1 MARSGIYKS
10 EVVRARNK
18 LLASGVNPSI
28 DAVRTELGTGSKTTI
43 HRYLKEIEEEEG
55 GTTGAKVAVSEAIQ
69 DLVGRLAAR
78 LNEEADARSAEAL
91 AVSAASLAWT
101 QKENSTL
108 KAEGQ
113 TVRTQ
118 LEQAQRGI
126 AAEKADHAKT
136 QEALSSKNLEAT
148 QLNQRV
154 VGLQERLEAEERHRQ
169 SLEEKHQHAREALEH
184 FRTSAKEQR
193 EQEQRQLDQQVQ
205 YLQSELRKAA
215 DTLTGKQQE
224 LMRVQQ
230 EGVRLIGDLSRVQ
243 AELHQAQEELRK
255 LRPLKDAL
263 TFEQRRTEELG
274 HKLLAEAAA
283 NKTLTANADEM
294 QAKFTALQG
303 VNQSLELDLAAA
315 KSRCS
320 GSRGGGGQ
328 HVACALVQQLPQRS
342 RATQP
347 AQHSRR
353 AIAFCRQNSHAF
365 TLTPTNTHRNNTQQI
380 RNRNAISRNR
390 YAIN

>member
-101 QKENSTL
+101 QKENSSL

-126 AAEKADHAKT
+126 AAEKADHTKT
-136 QEALSSKNLEAT
+136 QEALSNKNLEAT

-169 SLEEKHQHAREALEH
+169 SLEEKHLHAREALEH

-193 EQEQRQLDQQVQ
+193 EQEQRQYDQQVQ
-205 YLQSELRKAA
+205 YLQSELRKVT
-215 DTLTGKQQE
+215 DKLTGKQQE
-224 LMRVQQ
+224 LMRAQQ

-255 LRPLKDAL
+255 LRPLKEAL
-263 TFEQRRTEELG
+263 AFEQRRTEELG
-274 HKLLAEAAA
+274 HKLVAEAAA

-315 KSRCS
+315 KAAV
-320 GSRGGGGQ
+320 
-328 HVACALVQQLPQRS
+328 VAQEGVVASMLQRLS
-342 RATQP
+342 ATTPP
-347 AQHSRR
+347 AES
-353 AIAFCRQNSHAF
+353 S
-365 TLTPTNTHRNNTQQI
+365 
-380 RNRNAISRNR
+380 NATSST
-390 YAIN
+390 

>member
-28 DAVRTELGTGSKTTI
+28 DAIRSELGTGSKTTI

-55 GTTGAKVAVSEAIQ
+55 GATGTKVAVSEAIQ

-78 LNEEADARSAEAL
+78 LNEEADARSVEAL
-91 AVSAASLAWT
+91 SVSAASLAWA
-101 QKENSTL
+101 QKENTTL

-113 TVRTQ
+113 AVRNQ
-118 LEQAQRGI
+118 LEQAQRSV

-136 QEALSSKNLEAT
+136 QEALSSKTLEAT
-148 QLNQRV
+148 QLHQRV

-193 EQEQRQLDQQVQ
+193 EQEQRQHDQQDQ
-205 YLQSELRKAA
+205 YLRAELRKVT

-224 LMRVQQ
+224 LMRAQQ

-255 LRPLKDAL
+255 LRPLKEVLA
-263 TFEQRRTEELG
+263 FEQRRTEELG
-274 HKLLAEAAA
+274 QKLVTETAA
-283 NKTLTANADEM
+283 NKTLMANAGEM
-294 QAKFTALQG
+294 QAKLTALQG
-303 VNQSLELDLAAA
+303 VNQGLELGLAAA
-315 KSRCS
+315 KAAV
-320 GSRGGGGQ
+320 
-328 HVACALVQQLPQRS
+328 VAQEGVVASMLQRLS
-342 RATQP
+342 ATAP
-347 AQHSRR
+347 PPEPG
-353 AIAFCRQNSHAF
+353 N
-365 TLTPTNTHRNNTQQI
+365 L
-380 RNRNAISRNR
+380 
-390 YAIN
+390 

>member
-10 EVVRARNK
+10 EVVRARSK
-18 LLASGVNPSI
+18 LLATGINPSI
-28 DAVRTELGTGSKTTI
+28 DAIRAELGTGSKTTI

-55 GTTGAKVAVSEAIQ
+55 GTTGTKVAVSEAIQ

-78 LNEEADARSAEAL
+78 LNEDADARSTEAL
-91 AVSAASLAWT
+91 AVSAASLAWV
-101 QKENSTL
+101 QKENTAL

-113 TVRTQ
+113 TVLGQ

-126 AAEKADHAKT
+126 AAEKADHTKT

-193 EQEQRQLDQQVQ
+193 EQEQRQHDQQVQ

-263 TFEQRRTEELG
+263 AFEQRRTEDLG
-274 HKLLAEAAA
+274 EKLVAEVAA
-283 NKTLTANADEM
+283 NETLTTNAGEM
-294 QAKFTALQG
+294 QSKLAALQA
-303 VNQSLELDLAAA
+303 VNQGLEVDLAVAKAA
-315 KSRCS
+315 VVAQEGMMASMLQRLSATIPDAES
-320 GSRGGGGQ
+320 GAASSS
-328 HVACALVQQLPQRS
+328 A
-342 RATQP
+342 
-347 AQHSRR
+347 
-353 AIAFCRQNSHAF
+353 
-365 TLTPTNTHRNNTQQI
+365 
-380 RNRNAISRNR
+380 
-390 YAIN
+390 

>member
-28 DAVRTELGTGSKTTI
+28 DAIRAELGTGSKTTI

-55 GTTGAKVAVSEAIQ
+55 GATGTKVAVSEAIQ

-101 QKENSTL
+101 QKENTAL

-113 TVRTQ
+113 TVRAQ
-118 LEQAQRGI
+118 LEQAQHSI
-126 AAEKADHAKT
+126 AAEKAGHTKT
-136 QEALSSKNLEAT
+136 QEALSSKTLEVT
-148 QLNQRV
+148 KLNQHV
-154 VGLQERLEAEERHRQ
+154 VGLQERLEAEERHRH

-193 EQEQRQLDQQVQ
+193 EQEQRQHDQQVQ
-205 YLQSELRKAA
+205 YLQSELRKVT

-224 LMRVQQ
+224 LMRAQQ
-230 EGVRLIGDLSRVQ
+230 EGVRLISDLSRVQ

-255 LRPLKDAL
+255 LRPLKEAL
-263 TFEQRRTEELG
+263 AFEQRRTEELG
-274 HKLLAEAAA
+274 QKLVTETAA
-283 NKTLTANADEM
+283 NQTLTANAGEM
-294 QAKFTALQG
+294 QAKLKALQG
-303 VNQSLELDLAAA
+303 VNQGLELDLAAA
-315 KSRCS
+315 KAAVVAQEGVVASMLQRLLTM
-320 GSRGGGGQ
+320 RNLGGFSIPELQ
-328 HVACALVQQLPQRS
+328 
-342 RATQP
+342 
-347 AQHSRR
+347 
-353 AIAFCRQNSHAF
+353 
-365 TLTPTNTHRNNTQQI
+365 
-380 RNRNAISRNR
+380 
-390 YAIN
+390 

>member
-28 DAVRTELGTGSKTTI
+28 DAIRAELGTGSKTTI

-55 GTTGAKVAVSEAIQ
+55 GATGTKVAVSEAIQ

-78 LNEEADARSAEAL
+78 LNEEADARSSEAL

-101 QKENSTL
+101 QKENTTL
-108 KAEGQ
+108 KAEVQ
-113 TVRTQ
+113 AVSSQ
-118 LEQAQRGI
+118 LDQVQRGVV
-126 AAEKADHAKT
+126 AEKADHTKT
-136 QEALSSKNLEAT
+136 REALSSKTLEAT

-154 VGLQERLEAEERHRQ
+154 MGLQERLEAEERHRQ

-193 EQEQRQLDQQVQ
+193 EQEQRQHDQQVQ
-205 YLQSELRKAA
+205 YLQSELRKVT

-224 LMRVQQ
+224 LMLAQK
-230 EGVRLIGDLSRVQ
+230 EGVRLVGDLSRVQ
-243 AELHQAQEELRK
+243 AELHQAQEENRK

-263 TFEQRRTEELG
+263 AFEQRRTEELG
-274 HKLLAEAAA
+274 QKLVAETAA
-283 NKTLTANADEM
+283 NQTLMANAGEM

-303 VNQSLELDLAAA
+303 GNQGLELELAAA
-315 KSRCS
+315 KASV
-320 GSRGGGGQ
+320 
-328 HVACALVQQLPQRS
+328 VAQEGVVASMLQRLS
-342 RATQP
+342 ATVHPPERAMPDGAT
-347 AQHSRR
+347 
-353 AIAFCRQNSHAF
+353 
-365 TLTPTNTHRNNTQQI
+365 
-380 RNRNAISRNR
+380 
-390 YAIN
+390 